1 MSILDNISKRV
12 FFKTKQKKHVSMQ
25 PAYFLLDKGHQNNT
39 LLLTQFVKSDI
50 HIF

>member
-1 MSILDNISKRV
+1 M
-12 FFKTKQKKHVSMQ
+12 FFLKQNKKNHVSMQ
-25 PAYFLLDKGHQNNT
+25 PAYFLSDKGHQNNT